1 MRLTKLVALS
11 ATTLTT
17 FALLASPGL
26 AAEAA
31 PTVGAT
37 TASATTA
44 VVAAT
49 TTPVRFATFN
59 VRTARADIGTS
70 RHWLRRALPV
80 AREIVSRRPG
90 IVAIQ
95 ELGPGRADGQA
106 ISINGTPRQT
116 ESLETALA
124 SIGASRYQLAR
135 TTAYVAPGTSHG
147 TQGARI
153 LYDTTRYSLISKCA
167 ETTGKSSYNGS
178 CAMDTPI
185 MSGDS
190 VSVRRSAA
198 YAEFEDRRTGKNFF
212 VISVHLDER
221 HSSTLSKEVAY
232 DTLRAQ
238 QARSVY
244 AKVAGLAGAAP
255 ILYGGDFNSWK
266 TKAGSHHPYNYLYGK
281 GFRDATTA
289 PSRIDAQYPTVNHWN
304 TTLKANAAGRQV
316 ALDIV
321 MAKGAR
327 SFTRYEN
334 VMDVVDSS
342 RPSDHNMV
350 VSDLVL

>member
-1 MRLTKLVALS
+1 MRFSHLVALT
-11 ATTLTT
+11 ATLTT
-17 FALLASPGL
+17 YALLASPGL

-31 PTVGAT
+31 PTLSGT
-37 TASATTA
+37 TTTA
-44 VVAAT
+44 VTAAT
-49 TTPVRFATFN
+49 STPVRFATFN
-59 VRTARADIGTS
+59 VRTARADIGTA

-80 AREIVSRRPG
+80 AREIASRKPG

-95 ELGPGRADGQA
+95 ELGPGRADGQS
-106 ISINGTPRQT
+106 ISINGAPRQT

-124 SIGASRYQLAR
+124 SIGADRYKLAR

-153 LYDTTRYSLISKCA
+153 LYDTSKYKLISKCV
-167 ETTGKSSYNGS
+167 ETTGKSNYNGS
-178 CAMDTPI
+178 CAMDTTLK
-185 MSGDS
+185 SGDS
-190 VSVRRSAA
+190 ISLRRSAA
-198 YAEFEDRRTGKNFF
+198 YAEFEDRSTGKSFW

-221 HSSTLSKEVAY
+221 HSSTLSKEVAF

-244 AKVAGLAGAAP
+244 AKVTALAGGAP
-255 ILYGGDFNSWK
+255 ILFGGDFNSWK

-281 GFRDATTA
+281 GFRDATSA
-289 PSRIDAQYPTVNHWN
+289 RSRIDAQYPTVNHWN

-316 ALDIV
+316 ALDVV
-321 MAKGAR
+321 MARGAT

-334 VMDVVDSS
+334 VMEVVDSS